1 MDTDDFLKTIVINS
15 NFDLKETLSKL
26 VSATESR
33 LKAGFQQADINLYI
47 HELATINQV
56 LISGEGFFNKE
67 NKNYLITTSD
77 RIIGNICEPLV
88 QSVLPSTDSG
98 TNLQVL
104 LGVLG
109 QLYSQCALVDE
120 ETLKNALCRL
130 EGHINIF
137 LNEKLSKSNFE
148 SDKGLVDFR
157 TVIEVLKY
165 IVSAVCKR
173 PDFKWTKEQNEK
185 LDALFE
191 KLVTS
196 LDILTVNVIG
206 TLCIPV
212 LLKILKINEISYT
225 ENVRKVWSQI
235 LLFSTSSV
243 EDKRKPF
250 ILLCGFANQFFPV
263 DGNVCNLDIRR
274 DTQFWTILQAGLHSK
289 DSLNRKRALYLLKRI
304 VDICERDGADVSSEG
319 DSGSGQ
325 HVGHSEGRHPVF
337 WWERGQSKALSKVWE
352 DFILLAEV
360 LEEKQVHVIKP
371 LLPRMDTLLK
381 ACTLP
386 KETGRALLHTSWLK
400 VVLLR
405 CSLHESL
412 QVIRWGANTAL
423 ALDVRH
429 CPVIEQGFL
438 KYLSGE
444 MLLSLREPKLYV
456 REVGS
461 GTGSMPQI
469 AERLVTFFQGC
480 WHALPSSHRGVY
492 FCGTVETLCGGDW
505 GPIPLLFT
513 LRALAA
519 LPPAPCLDANTLRA
533 TRKWL
538 TADLVS
544 MYSFYRGMIQVF
556 FVKILTKLIDKTLVP
571 LEEVLQILSLVGRD
585 ECLVRGSVVW
595 QDCVQ
600 FLAQPVE
607 DDTSGWSGRGIKM
620 YIHKILKQYLET
632 SIDSKYSTADSV
644 PALTV
649 ARLVMLTST
658 DTMATKMEESP
669 CKTVAEVCEQV
680 ISVVNSINSHVY
692 MSPHLADKALLLLNM
707 LADEMGLSAWSSD
720 DPVSVI
726 LQGTVDR
733 CKGEMVRYI
742 STQIIQGCTQMGDVW
757 RIQLYMDSVS
767 MLGKAGGGHP
777 GQGADLYR
785 LLETC
790 ITPFLNLQ
798 FTQSSGL
805 HEKLQQLGCMG
816 VLGTVA
822 NFLSN
827 SPATQACSDLIGQL
841 SDFMKKWKIITNFNK
856 PTMDISVNKQEW
868 GKFSSQF
875 LTSQWQVV
883 QLVLDRSCGPCLDIQ
898 ELLPLAREA
907 LTVGVEETAI
917 VVLKCLK
924 LAISKNTVGEEA
936 LCDILDGSWMCLQG
950 ARRTITFWDVLD
962 AFTCL
967 AFHPALLVSPKN
979 SPVIAKLNIYAE
991 GLLELGQDK
1000 NGVVNAMCDQLY
1012 AGLTGP
1018 GMIINASKFVP
1029 LIVQLC
1035 MFGNLVQRCVR
1046 QVYDICA
1053 ALEMTREHCP
1063 DNPRLNIVKN
1073 EDIEVKV
1080 KVISLLC
1087 HLDPSDPSHCHLA
1100 TSVVKECLKKY
1111 VAVSKG
1117 SANRFSNSLV
1127 HRQRHRLIQ
1136 TVLLLQGLVT
1146 KDYVDELWAEM
1157 WVSLEVET
1165 QPSVRHILEWVII
1178 WALHRHQH
1186 LRLQL
1191 WSIFDKYRNTKH
1203 LTMSS
1208 LLCIV
1213 IHLGPK
1219 LPKEEQ
1225 EVFYRQALGNVLPW
1239 CMAHHFQTRLYSQA
1253 VLSKLWAQAGRLG
1266 LTAIH
1271 TANPILQTIVDF
1283 NQENRNSTKNVRKL
1297 LDSFFFKF
1305 LDFKDDFSLET
1316 LYKVMPQMTGLSEE
1330 DWIAPELFPM
1340 TCPAWALGSGP
1351 TFINIRNPPNQ
1362 FDKCDPSLWKYTT
1375 LKLAEAEVEEG
1386 GGERDVQKKIMP
1398 WRQMLLEEEVV
1409 SEVDH
1414 GVKVGP
1420 TDGLVVVTSLI
1431 NKVPNLGGL
1440 CRTSEIFGVSEYV
1453 LGKLQYVEDTSFQG
1467 LSVTAHKWIPITE
1480 VHETDLSDY
1489 LQQRRQAGYTLV
1501 GVEQTAN
1508 SVSLTDY
1515 TFPTKTLLLLG
1526 NEKEGIPVDLISQLD
1541 VCVEIPQQG
1550 VIRSLNVHVSGAILI
1565 WEYRRQQLM
1574 KETSSSS

>member
-456 REVGS
+456 RDAGMLYHPLTEVCISVEQWRRFVGGIGVRS
-461 GTGSMPQI
+461 RSCSPYVPWLPCPLHPASMPT
-469 AERLVTFFQGC
+469 RYV
-480 WHALPSSHRGVY
+480 LP
-492 FCGTVETLCGGDW
+492 
-505 GPIPLLFT
+505 
-513 LRALAA
+513 
-519 LPPAPCLDANTLRA
+519 
-533 TRKWL
+533 
-538 TADLVS
+538 
-544 MYSFYRGMIQVF
+544 
-556 FVKILTKLIDKTLVP
+556 
-571 LEEVLQILSLVGRD
+571 
-585 ECLVRGSVVW
+585 
-595 QDCVQ
+595 
-600 FLAQPVE
+600 
-607 DDTSGWSGRGIKM
+607 
-620 YIHKILKQYLET
+620 
-632 SIDSKYSTADSV
+632 DSKYSTADSV

-1191 WSIFDKYRNTKH
+1191 WSIFDK
-1203 LTMSS
+1203 
-1208 LLCIV
+1208 
-1213 IHLGPK
+1213 
-1219 LPKEEQ
+1219 